1 MTELARAIELLE
13 EILDDSGVPKN
24 IRDVCSLSI
33 KRLNNEGE
41 RIHIR
46 IGATIGMLDE
56 LSQDPNLPFH
66 TRTQI
71 WEVASLLE
79 TASTQKTS
87 EASSK
92 IDEAKG

>member
-1 MTELARAIELLE
+1 MDELNRAIEILE
-13 EILDDSGVPKN
+13 EILGDSSVPKN
-24 IRDVCSLSI
+24 IRDTCTASV
-33 KRLNNEGE
+33 KRLNKTEE
-41 RIHIR
+41 RVHIR

-79 TASTQKTS
+79 TASTQKTG
-87 EASSK
+87 EAKSK
-92 IDEAKG
+92 TDEAKG